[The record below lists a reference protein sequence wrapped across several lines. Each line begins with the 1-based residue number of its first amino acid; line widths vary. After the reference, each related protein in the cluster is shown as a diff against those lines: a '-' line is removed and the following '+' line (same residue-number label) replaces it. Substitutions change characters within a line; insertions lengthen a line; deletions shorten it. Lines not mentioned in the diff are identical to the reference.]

1 MNEERQEWQD
11 LTGAPGWARLK
22 AHAEAEW
29 SGPTFA
35 RLVESLADRP
45 EDTTAM
51 SKLRQAI
58 AAKRA
63 VEKLLAVPEEQI
75 ARLDR
80 LKAAEQ
86 GRESGPRRGAL

>member
-1 MNEERQEWQD
+1 MNEVRNAWKD
-11 LTGAPGWARLK
+11 LLDSPGWAQLK

-35 RLVESLADRP
+35 RLVESMADRP
-45 EDTTAM
+45 DDAAAL
-51 SKLRQAI
+51 SKLRQVL

-75 ARLDR
+75 ARIDR
-80 LKAAEQ
+80 MALVEQ
-86 GRESGPRRGAL
+86 GHEVGPRRGAL

>member
-1 MNEERQEWQD
+1 MSEERNDWRDLQD
-11 LTGAPGWARLK
+11 SPGWALLK

-29 SGPTFA
+29 SGATFA
-35 RLVESLADRP
+35 RLVEAMADKP
-45 EDTTAM
+45 DDSAAL

-63 VEKLLAVPEEQI
+63 VEKLLATPEEQI